1 MARLK
6 EFDEN
11 EVLDKAVNL
20 FWTKGYNGTSAQDL
34 VENLG
39 ISRSSLYDTFSDK
52 RTLFL
57 KALTRYR
64 TKMGGAAIK
73 LIEET
78 KNPAQ
83 TIKQLFKMVV
93 NESCDPA
100 IPKGCFIINSMV
112 ELAPHDQEVAE
123 IVNGNAQDMEDAF
136 FLAIK
141 KGQESGQFSTKNNAR
156 GMARLMFN
164 TVSGMRVAA
173 RSGMDKKG
181 MDDIVKTLL
190 ATLN

>member
-52 RTLFL
+52 HTLFL

-64 TKMGGAAIK
+64 TKMGGAAIR

-78 KNPAQ
+78 ENPAQ
-83 TIKQLFKMVV
+83 TIKQLFKMIVT
-93 NESCDPA
+93 ESCDPA
-100 IPKGCFIINSMV
+100 TPKGCFVVNSMV
-112 ELAPHDQEVAE
+112 ELAPYDTEVAA
-123 IVNGNAQDMEDAF
+123 IVNGNAQDMENAF
-136 FLAIK
+136 YLVIR
-141 KGQESGQFSTKNNAR
+141 KGQEMGQFATSHNAR
-156 GMARLMFN
+156 GMARLLFN

-181 MDDIVKTLL
+181 LDDIVKTLI
-190 ATLN
+190 ATLH

>member
-11 EVLDKAVNL
+11 EVLDKAVTL

-52 RTLFL
+52 HTLFL

-64 TKMGGAAIK
+64 TKMGGAAIR

-78 KNPAQ
+78 ENPAQ
-83 TIKQLFKMVV
+83 TIKQLFKMIVT
-93 NESCDPA
+93 ESCDPT
-100 IPKGCFIINSMV
+100 IPKGCFVVNSMV
-112 ELAPHDQEVAE
+112 ELAPYDAEVAA
-123 IVNGNAQDMEDAF
+123 IVNGNAQDMENAF
-136 FLAIK
+136 YLAIK
-141 KGQESGQFSTKNNAR
+141 KGQEMGQFSAIHNAR

-181 MDDIVKTLL
+181 LDDIVKTLI